1 MKKFQLGFIALF
13 LGLAL
18 CTNAYADLGKIL
30 QATFAWEKT
39 DYNFGKVEHNQPVT
53 TEFEFTNVGS
63 TPLIIK
69 DAQGS
74 CGCTVPAYPKEP
86 IAPGAVGKIK
96 VSFNASTLGVFNK
109 TVTITANTDK
119 QTVLNIRGE
128 VVAKAQ

>member
-1 MKKFQLGFIALF
+1 MKKFHLGLIALF
-13 LGLAL
+13 LGLAVY
-18 CTNAYADLGKIL
+18 TNAYADLSKAL
-30 QATFAWEKT
+30 QAAFAWEKT
-39 DYNFGKVEHNQPVT
+39 DYNFGKIEQNTPVT

-74 CGCTVPAYPKEP
+74 CGCTVPAYPQEP
-86 IAPGAVGKIK
+86 IAPGAVGKIT

-128 VVAKAQ
+128 VIAKAQ